1 MASKPFQ
8 RSFGGWFDILKDW
21 RPTCQNIKGAA
32 AAVPSLISKLNFRMN
47 HSEIS
52 WRSGFHFYV
61 PLFLLD
67 DEKRIVVAMIDHDMI
82 EDCSKR
88 LTLIRLICL

>member
-52 WRSGFHFYV
+52 
-61 PLFLLD
+61 
-67 DEKRIVVAMIDHDMI
+67 
-82 EDCSKR
+82 
-88 LTLIRLICL
+88 